1 MMYKK
6 ICPECDS
13 ASYSS
18 GKKGEW
24 ICPYCDEDIGDIE
37 VERTKEDGD

>member
-1 MMYKK
+1 MYKK

-24 ICPYCDEDIGDIE
+24 ICPYCDEAYDNY
-37 VERTKEDGD
+37 KEIIKGE